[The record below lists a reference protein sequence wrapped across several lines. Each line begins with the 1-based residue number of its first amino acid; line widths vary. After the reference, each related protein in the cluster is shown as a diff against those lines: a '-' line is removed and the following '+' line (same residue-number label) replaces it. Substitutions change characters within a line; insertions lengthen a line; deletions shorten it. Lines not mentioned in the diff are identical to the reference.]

1 MKIRKTNIIYIIIGV
16 FTLALI
22 LYLEYNKKEELNW
35 FPSYVAQHKIPYGTK
50 VFNDILE
57 QKFTTTTPVT
67 VPPFKFLESNDT
79 KEQSTYLFINNSVSF
94 QKTELEAL
102 LDWTAK
108 GNTLFIASSNFE
120 KELLDTL
127 HLETKS
133 LFGDEGLAHEFQHR
147 LVNPQLNSKIKY
159 QFKKSY
165 STMYFSQLD
174 TLNTVV
180 IGEVSNGSGN
190 NSDFETHPNSIQ
202 QQFGAGKIILTTFP
216 IAFTNYFILKDNN
229 RNYTAGM
236 LSYIDEEKPIYID
249 AYYKSGKKFYTSPMY
264 IFLNTKELKWA
275 YYMIIIGALVYVLFE
290 GKRKQRAVP
299 IVKPLQNQTLAFTR
313 TIAEMYYEK
322 GDRKAIAQHKIS
334 YFLEYI
340 RSHFYLNTSEVNEDF
355 FENLAARTHHD
366 PHEIK
371 DLFLIF
377 SSIKHK
383 EFITDAAL
391 IQLNTAI
398 ENFKSKAHGK

>member
-1 MKIRKTNIIYIIIGV
+1 
-16 FTLALI
+16 
-22 LYLEYNKKEELNW
+22 
-35 FPSYVAQHKIPYGTK
+35 
-50 VFNDILE
+50 
-57 QKFTTTTPVT
+57 
-67 VPPFKFLESNDT
+67 
-79 KEQSTYLFINNSVSF
+79 
-94 QKTELEAL
+94 
-102 LDWTAK
+102 
-108 GNTLFIASSNFE
+108 
-120 KELLDTL
+120 
-127 HLETKS
+127 
-133 LFGDEGLAHEFQHR
+133 
-147 LVNPQLNSKIKY
+147 
-159 QFKKSY
+159 
-165 STMYFSQLD
+165 
-174 TLNTVV
+174 
-180 IGEVSNGSGN
+180 
-190 NSDFETHPNSIQ
+190 
-202 QQFGAGKIILTTFP
+202 
-216 IAFTNYFILKDNN
+216 
-229 RNYTAGM
+229 M

-340 RSHFYLNTSEVNEDF
+340 RSHFYLNTTEINEDF
-355 FENLAARTHHD
+355 FENLAARTHHE

-398 ENFKSKAHGK
+398 ENFKAKAHGK